1 MAITTPPQSQHR
13 NTAEVI
19 DLGRLL
25 GLLLDNKWLIAGIT
39 AFFAMAGVIYA
50 LCATPIYQADALVQ
64 VEQKKG
70 EVKNG

>member
-1 MAITTPPQSQHR
+1 MATTTPPQQPNR

-39 AFFAMAGVIYA
+39 GFFALAGVLYT
-50 LCATPIYQADALVQ
+50 LCATP
-64 VEQKKG
+64 
-70 EVKNG
+70 